1 MGQAFCLPLHFR
13 RKLEAHATSK
23 EYVPMSNRNR
33 SHEDVTINLTP
44 MIDVVFLLVIF
55 FMVGT
60 KFSESESR
68 IDVSIP
74 SVGPMNAI
82 SRTPDDRIVEL
93 TATGEVVLDGQIVT
107 KQQLTE
113 ILTTQVASYPGLSV
127 VVRADSTLSVDH
139 LADTMYTVKRS
150 GVQKTS
156 LAFKVDSGGGGGIRR

>member
-1 MGQAFCLPLHFR
+1 MT
-13 RKLEAHATSK
+13 K
-23 EYVPMSNRNR
+23 RNR

-68 IDVSIP
+68 MDVSIP

-93 TATGEVVLDGQIVT
+93 TATGEMVLDGQVVT
-107 KQQLTE
+107 KQQLTD
-113 ILTTQVASYPGLSV
+113 ILKSQVASYPGLSV
-127 VVRADSTLSVDH
+127 VVRADRSLSVDRF
-139 LADTMYTVKRS
+139 ADAMYTVKRS
-150 GVQKTS
+150 GVEKTS
-156 LAFKVDSGGGGGIRR
+156 LAFKAESGGGGGIRR